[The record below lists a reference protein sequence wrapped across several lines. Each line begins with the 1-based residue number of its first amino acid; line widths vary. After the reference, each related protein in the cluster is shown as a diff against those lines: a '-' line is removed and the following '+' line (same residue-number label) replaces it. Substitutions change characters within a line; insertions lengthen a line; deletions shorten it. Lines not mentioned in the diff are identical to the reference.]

1 MTLLHQW
8 LWCFLLLTTNNS
20 LVDVAVV
27 HTDPQ
32 PTTKTN
38 KHHYCNSSKWIFM
51 QIYTNSIL
59 YFLPRLRAA
68 RMFKSNVW
76 NQSPAT
82 VKEKYPLC
90 MTAHNIL
97 LWIETRVIIK
107 FWTYSKL
114 ALRDTSSTKC
124 YFSSKRL
131 WLYITLALH
140 AQTYTKHLKRFHLQ
154 RKSQD
159 RLGGTWGTMLIA
171 FTF

>member
-1 MTLLHQW
+1 MLQLCIQILNPQQKQINIITVILQSG
-8 LWCFLLLTTNNS
+8 S
-20 LVDVAVV
+20 LCSYI
-27 HTDPQ
+27 Q
-32 PTTKTN
+32 N
-38 KHHYCNSSKWIFM
+38 RM
-51 QIYTNSIL
+51 L

-68 RMFKSNVW
+68 RMFNSNVW

>member
-1 MTLLHQW
+1 MLQLCIQILNPQQKQINIITVILQSG
-8 LWCFLLLTTNNS
+8 S
-20 LVDVAVV
+20 LCRYI
-27 HTDPQ
+27 Q
-32 PTTKTN
+32 N
-38 KHHYCNSSKWIFM
+38 RM
-51 QIYTNSIL
+51 L

-68 RMFKSNVW
+68 RMFNSNVW

>member
-1 MTLLHQW
+1 MLQLCIHILNPQQKQINIITVILQSG
-8 LWCFLLLTTNNS
+8 S
-20 LVDVAVV
+20 LCSYI
-27 HTDPQ
+27 Q
-32 PTTKTN
+32 N
-38 KHHYCNSSKWIFM
+38 RM
-51 QIYTNSIL
+51 L

-68 RMFKSNVW
+68 RMFNSNVW